1 MIHRR
6 DEFRGAQA
14 TIDKVHQLAK
24 DGKINLFT
32 QYQMASVKGDKNL
45 ESIDIKHDNNEIKN
59 LKTDYVLGF
68 FGLIMQLGPI
78 ANWGLNIDK
87 KTIEVDTEKFETNQ
101 KGIYAV
107 GDICNYPGKL
117 KLILSGFHE
126 GALAARA
133 CFKLARPNEKYRFE
147 FTTSSKTIKER
158 LGVKKVI
165 ELYSANTPNG
175 KKISIMLEEIGYE
188 YKVINI
194 DLNKG
199 DQFKPEFKKISPFS
213 KIPVIIDQDNNKNIF
228 ESGAI
233 LMYLAE
239 QSGKFYDTKDRLEI
253 NQWLMAQMGYV
264 GPMLGQHHQFHHY
277 NPGKSQ
283 FGEERYF
290 KISKRIYEELDER
303 LSKSRFLAGENYTI
317 ADIGTFPWIAR
328 HEWHDIGLKNYKNL
342 TRWYV
347 EISEREAVKKGFKFM
362 NKDEVPPKP

>member
-1 MIHRR
+1 MI
-6 DEFRGAQA
+6 D
-14 TIDKVHQLAK
+14 
-24 DGKINLFT
+24 
-32 QYQMASVKGDKNL
+32 
-45 ESIDIKHDNNEIKN
+45 
-59 LKTDYVLGF
+59 
-68 FGLIMQLGPI
+68 
-78 ANWGLNIDK
+78 
-87 KTIEVDTEKFETNQ
+87 
-101 KGIYAV
+101 
-107 GDICNYPGKL
+107 
-117 KLILSGFHE
+117 
-126 GALAARA
+126 
-133 CFKLARPNEKYRFE
+133 
-147 FTTSSKTIKER
+147 
-158 LGVKKVI
+158 
-165 ELYSANTPNG
+165 LYSANTPNG

-199 DQFKPEFKKISPFS
+199 DQFKPEFKKISPLS
-213 KIPVIIDQDNNKNIF
+213 KIPVIIDRDKNKNIF

-303 LSKSRFLAGENYTI
+303 LSQSRFLAGENYTI

-347 EISEREAVKKGFKFM
+347 EISEREAVKMGFKFM

>member
-1 MIHRR
+1 
-6 DEFRGAQA
+6 
-14 TIDKVHQLAK
+14 
-24 DGKINLFT
+24 
-32 QYQMASVKGDKNL
+32 
-45 ESIDIKHDNNEIKN
+45 
-59 LKTDYVLGF
+59 
-68 FGLIMQLGPI
+68 
-78 ANWGLNIDK
+78 
-87 KTIEVDTEKFETNQ
+87 
-101 KGIYAV
+101 
-107 GDICNYPGKL
+107 
-117 KLILSGFHE
+117 
-126 GALAARA
+126 
-133 CFKLARPNEKYRFE
+133 
-147 FTTSSKTIKER
+147 
-158 LGVKKVI
+158 
-165 ELYSANTPNG
+165 
-175 KKISIMLEEIGYE
+175 MLEEIGYE

-199 DQFKPEFKKISPFS
+199 DQFKPEFKKISPLS
-213 KIPVIIDQDNNKNIF
+213 KIPVIIDQDNNKNVF

-239 QSGKFYDTKDRLEI
+239 QSGKFYDSKDRLEI

-303 LSKSRFLAGENYTI
+303 LSQSRFLAGENYTI

-342 TRWYV
+342 TKWYV

>member
-1 MIHRR
+1 
-6 DEFRGAQA
+6 
-14 TIDKVHQLAK
+14 
-24 DGKINLFT
+24 
-32 QYQMASVKGDKNL
+32 
-45 ESIDIKHDNNEIKN
+45 
-59 LKTDYVLGF
+59 
-68 FGLIMQLGPI
+68 
-78 ANWGLNIDK
+78 
-87 KTIEVDTEKFETNQ
+87 
-101 KGIYAV
+101 
-107 GDICNYPGKL
+107 
-117 KLILSGFHE
+117 
-126 GALAARA
+126 
-133 CFKLARPNEKYRFE
+133 
-147 FTTSSKTIKER
+147 
-158 LGVKKVI
+158 VI

-199 DQFKPEFKKISPFS
+199 DQFKPEFKKISPLS

-303 LSKSRFLAGENYTI
+303 LSQSRFLAGENYTI

>member
-1 MIHRR
+1 MI
-6 DEFRGAQA
+6 D
-14 TIDKVHQLAK
+14 
-24 DGKINLFT
+24 
-32 QYQMASVKGDKNL
+32 
-45 ESIDIKHDNNEIKN
+45 
-59 LKTDYVLGF
+59 
-68 FGLIMQLGPI
+68 
-78 ANWGLNIDK
+78 
-87 KTIEVDTEKFETNQ
+87 
-101 KGIYAV
+101 
-107 GDICNYPGKL
+107 
-117 KLILSGFHE
+117 
-126 GALAARA
+126 
-133 CFKLARPNEKYRFE
+133 
-147 FTTSSKTIKER
+147 
-158 LGVKKVI
+158 
-165 ELYSANTPNG
+165 LYSANTPNG

-199 DQFKPEFKKISPFS
+199 DQFKPEFKKISPLS

-290 KISKRIYEELDER
+290 KISKRIYEELEER

-362 NKDEVPPKP
+362 NKDEIPPKP